1 MPPFVPRIRKHKVR
15 RRLQSNITNSEKHE
29 NSNPLKLESPSNS
42 NEESRQA
49 LKNELRSQ
57 QPVLS
62 SKKKKRLDKY
72 IVSIYPKLSIVFEH

>member
-15 RRLQSNITNSEKHE
+15 RRLQSNRTNSEKHE
-29 NSNPLKLESPSNS
+29 DSNPLKLESPGNS

-49 LKNELRSQ
+49 LENELRSQ
-57 QPVLS
+57 QPVIS